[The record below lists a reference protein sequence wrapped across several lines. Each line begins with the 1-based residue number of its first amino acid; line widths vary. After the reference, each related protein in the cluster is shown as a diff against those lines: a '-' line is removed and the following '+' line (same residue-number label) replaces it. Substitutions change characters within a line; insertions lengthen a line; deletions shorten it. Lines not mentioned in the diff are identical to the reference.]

1 MPTMV
6 LPGLWH
12 KEMLWLS
19 IHGSSFYLYSLC
31 LVLIV
36 VCKNNARISSISMG
50 LLDYYCIFVLVTRIG
65 FICFL
70 LVLPSLSQWKM
81 LMNASLSSRILRL
94 SFCFGSTQILHDAQI
109 EFNMILIYIHM
120 CIYWKYLFSH
130 FGTDNNS
137 RWMLP
142 ISI

>member
-1 MPTMV
+1 
-6 LPGLWH
+6 
-12 KEMLWLS
+12 MLWLS
-19 IHGSSFYLYSLC
+19 IHVSSFYLYSLC

-36 VCKNNARISSISMG
+36 VCKNNARISSISRG

-81 LMNASLSSRILRL
+81 LMNARVSSRIWRL
-94 SFCFGSTQILHDAQI
+94 SFYFGSTQILRDAQI

-130 FGTDNNS
+130 FGPDNRS